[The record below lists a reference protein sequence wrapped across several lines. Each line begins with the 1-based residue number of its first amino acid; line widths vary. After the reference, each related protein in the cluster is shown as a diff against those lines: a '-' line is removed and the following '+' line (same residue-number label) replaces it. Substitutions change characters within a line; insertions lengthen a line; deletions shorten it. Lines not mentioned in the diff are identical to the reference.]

1 MFNIKTE
8 KDLSIFLRIVA
19 EEAVKETKI
28 LLEEKGISDP
38 FVDNFQEK
46 LNQDGLLEQEDEE
59 EPDASKDDSSE
70 KDKESK
76 EDSQEQEGEEEE
88 QPKTNPAKEKA
99 LSLGGYDEDTGASFD
114 SVMTAINTM
123 RAGRSLR
130 DKEIKTELNDY
141 YDRLDENE
149 REVLLLFLKELS
161 KILTGA
167 LDGDEAQDPSD
178 PSTYFNIT
186 KRDKE
191 EEQPGDEKNKVISK
205 GQEREA
211 ERQDPVDQE
220 KSLSDEEDTSP
231 PIKVNESQDLTL
243 LRKKV
248 RLLMRS

>member
-8 KDLSIFLRIVA
+8 KDLEIFLKVVA
-19 EEAVKETKI
+19 QEAVKETKA

-38 FVDNFQEK
+38 YVNSFQNRLE
-46 LNQDGLLEQEDEE
+46 NDGLLEQEDDEE
-59 EPDASKDDSSE
+59 SQKE
-70 KDKESK
+70 KES
-76 EDSQEQEGEEEE
+76 EESEE
-88 QPKTNPAKEKA
+88 SENDEESEESDANPAREKA
-99 LSLGGYDEDTGASFD
+99 LSLGGYDEGAGSSFE

-149 REVLLLFLKELS
+149 RSVLLLFLKELS

-167 LDGDEAQDPSD
+167 IEGEDAQDPSD
-178 PSTYFNIT
+178 PKTYFNIT

-191 EEQPGDEKNKVISK
+191 KEQPGDEKNKIVNR
-205 GQEREA
+205 GEERDAEQRDPDEEQE
-211 ERQDPVDQE
+211 
-220 KSLSDEEDTSP
+220 SDAGEDTSP

-243 LRKKV
+243 LRQKV

>member
-8 KDLSIFLRIVA
+8 KDLEIFLKVVA
-19 EEAVKETKI
+19 QEAVKETKA

-38 FVDNFQEK
+38 YVDSFQNRLE
-46 LNQDGLLEQEDEE
+46 NDGLLEQEDDEEDPQEKEEKEKATTDTEETE
-59 EPDASKDDSSE
+59 EPEESDA
-70 KDKESK
+70 
-76 EDSQEQEGEEEE
+76 
-88 QPKTNPAKEKA
+88 NPAREKA
-99 LSLGGYDEDTGASFD
+99 LSLGGYDDGAGSSFE

-149 REVLLLFLKELS
+149 RAVLLLFLKELS

-167 LDGDEAQDPSD
+167 IEGEDAQDPSD
-178 PSTYFNIT
+178 PKTYFDIT

-191 EEQPGDEKNKVISK
+191 KEQPGDEKNKVIAK
-205 GQEREA
+205 GKEREA
-211 ERQDPVDQE
+211 ERRDPDEEQE
-220 KSLSDEEDTSP
+220 SDAGEDTSP
-231 PIKVNESQDLTL
+231 PIKVNESQDLTI
-243 LRKKV
+243 LRQKV

>member
-1 MFNIKTE
+1 MKN
-8 KDLSIFLRIVA
+8 
-19 EEAVKETKI
+19 
-28 LLEEKGISDP
+28 
-38 FVDNFQEK
+38 
-46 LNQDGLLEQEDEE
+46 
-59 EPDASKDDSSE
+59 
-70 KDKESK
+70 KDKESTS
-76 EDSQEQEGEEEE
+76 DSPTDSKDNNDDTDEEEAKEEEE
-88 QPKTNPAKEKA
+88 ENQDTDSDANPAKEKA
-99 LSLGGYDEDTGASFD
+99 LSLGGYDEDTGASFE

-186 KRDKE
+186 KRNKSAE
-191 EEQPGDEKNKVISK
+191 IPGDEKNKIDNQQGESEVQQAPSVSS
-205 GQEREA
+205 G
-211 ERQDPVDQE
+211 
-220 KSLSDEEDTSP
+220 SSEEDTSP

>member
-1 MFNIKTE
+1 
-8 KDLSIFLRIVA
+8 
-19 EEAVKETKI
+19 
-28 LLEEKGISDP
+28 
-38 FVDNFQEK
+38 
-46 LNQDGLLEQEDEE
+46 
-59 EPDASKDDSSE
+59 
-70 KDKESK
+70 
-76 EDSQEQEGEEEE
+76 
-88 QPKTNPAKEKA
+88 
-99 LSLGGYDEDTGASFD
+99 
-114 SVMTAINTM
+114 MTAINTM

-186 KRDKE
+186 KRNKSAE
-191 EEQPGDEKNKVISK
+191 TPGDEKNKIDNQQGESEVQQAPSVSS
-205 GQEREA
+205 G
-211 ERQDPVDQE
+211 
-220 KSLSDEEDTSP
+220 SSEEDTSP